1 MSVPQEKKSYT
12 YEDYLIWTDDERW
25 ELIEGVPY
33 MQAAPSWQH
42 QAIAFELGRQFG
54 NYLVGKSFMAFT
66 APFDLILPEDDLEES
81 KSKNVLQPD
90 LLIVCNKS
98 GLKGT
103 GYFGVPDLII
113 EVCSPSTI
121 RNDKVLKFNRYEKA
135 GVKEYWIIEPEGNF
149 ISIFT
154 LQDNNRYGRPEIYTE
169 VDKVNVGIFENLII
183 DLKLVLG
190 QE

>member
-1 MSVPQEKKSYT
+1 MSVPQENKSYT
-12 YEDYLIWTDDERW
+12 YEDYLIWPEDERW
-25 ELIEGVPY
+25 ELIDGIPY

-42 QAIAFELGRQFG
+42 QAITFELGRQFG
-54 NYLVGKSFMAFT
+54 NYLVGKSCRAFT
-66 APFDLILPEDDLEES
+66 APFDLILPEDDLEEG

-135 GVKEYWIIEPEGNF
+135 GVKEYWIIEPEGKF

-169 VDKVNVGIFENLII
+169 VDKVNVGIFETLVV